1 MRSCRSCVG
10 TAQDGSGSGQT
21 SSGKGSWHI
30 SLPVHCFGLLQNG
43 DSALHV
49 AAEKGFADVCTAL
62 IDNGARIDKSGNV
75 STCLSW

>member
-1 MRSCRSCVG
+1 MWTCGSCVG
-10 TAQDGSGSGQT
+10 TAQDGGGSGQA
-21 SSGKGSWHI
+21 SSGECSWHI
-30 SLPVHCFGLLQNG
+30 PLPVHCFGLLQNG

-75 STCLSW
+75 RICLSW